1 MSYRNQD
8 QALGITGSGSRLKFR
23 ITGHSCLGRYRN
35 DVTGRELD
43 VMAVGGFVAVVGL
56 GKSPSKQRGKVK

>member
-1 MSYRNQD
+1 M
-8 QALGITGSGSRLKFR
+8 KFR

-56 GKSPSKQRGKVK
+56 GKSPSKQRGIVK